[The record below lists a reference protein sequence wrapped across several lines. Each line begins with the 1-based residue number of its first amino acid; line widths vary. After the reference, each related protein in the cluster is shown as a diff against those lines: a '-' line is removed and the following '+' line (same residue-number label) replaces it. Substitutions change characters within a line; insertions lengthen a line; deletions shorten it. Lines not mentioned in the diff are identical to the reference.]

1 MEAFVVGAGNFI
13 SQIGIPAEFAQSFI
27 VVMAVGFAMTT
38 LDSGTRLLRYNL
50 EELGESVKF
59 EPLRNRFIA
68 ALGAVLGIAYFS
80 LMTVKGKP
88 IGLTLWELFGT
99 TNQILAALGLLAVSL
114 FLYRM
119 GKPIVY
125 TMVPMI
131 AMMIM
136 TITAMVLKLRANLSA
151 HNWPLLVVGAII
163 LVLVVWLVI
172 ESVLA
177 FRRHLP
183 LKDGE

>member
-1 MEAFVVGAGNFI
+1 
-13 SQIGIPAEFAQSFI
+13 
-27 VVMAVGFAMTT
+27 
-38 LDSGTRLLRYNL
+38 
-50 EELGESVKF
+50 
-59 EPLRNRFIA
+59 
-68 ALGAVLGIAYFS
+68 
-80 LMTVKGKP
+80 
-88 IGLTLWELFGT
+88 
-99 TNQILAALGLLAVSL
+99 LLAVSL

-119 GKPIVY
+119 GKPIIY
-125 TMVPMI
+125 TMIPMI

-151 HNWPLLVVGAII
+151 QNWPLLVVGAII
-163 LVLVVWLVI
+163 LVLVMWLVI

>member
-1 MEAFVVGAGNFI
+1 
-13 SQIGIPAEFAQSFI
+13 
-27 VVMAVGFAMTT
+27 MAVGFAMTT

-50 EELGESVKF
+50 EELGESISVK
-59 EPLRNRFIA
+59 PLKNRYIA
-68 ALGAVLGIAYFS
+68 AFVAVLGIAYFS
-80 LMTVKGKP
+80 LMTVEGRP

-99 TNQILAALGLLAVSL
+99 TNQILAALGLLTVSL

-119 GKPIVY
+119 RKPVVFTLI
-125 TMVPMI
+125 PMI

-136 TITAMVLKLRANLSA
+136 TVTAMVLKLRANLA
-151 HNWPLLVVGAII
+151 ARHWPLLVVGAII
-163 LVLVVWLVI
+163 LVLVIWLVV

-183 LKDGE
+183 HGGGA